1 MNSTRGTSQS
11 YRLPIFTFAVLF
23 LTLAGLVG
31 MASAQTY
38 TVLHAFNTD
47 SAGPQDFTY
56 AGYIVQGRDGNL
68 YGLSD
73 SGGAS
78 NNGTFFRIS
87 PTGTE
92 TTLFSF
98 DGTHGA
104 VTDLGLTL
112 GSDGNFYG
120 AAISGGTSN
129 RGVVYKLTPAG
140 AITVLHNFADTT
152 DGYGPNAPPVQAKDG
167 NFYGTTNFFPGSTV
181 YKVSSA
187 GVFKT
192 LHTTTSAEG
201 WDSSFILG
209 TDGIL
214 HGSAGQGGANN
225 DGTLFKVT
233 TAGVYTVLHTF
244 TGTDGNMPFR
254 PLVQATDGSF
264 YGITVAGGTTNE
276 GVIYKITSGG
286 VFSVL
291 HNLNGAI
298 DGRNSEAGL
307 MQASDGNLYGT
318 TFTGGTL
325 NGGTIFKVT
334 TAGVFTVVHNFD
346 SSNTT
351 NGANPASNLTQDTNG
366 LLYGDTHQGPNNN
379 GVFYSLNIG
388 AAPFAKLALT
398 SGKAGTSVGI
408 FGQGFLTAT
417 GVTFGGVAGT
427 FTAAGDNYMTA
438 AVPTG
443 GKSGPV
449 VILIPSGNLTS
460 SATFKVTPMIT
471 SFTPPSGPV
480 GTVVMIT
487 GTGLAQT
494 SRVTFGGVIAK
505 TFTINSGTQVTATV
519 PVGAKTGK
527 IAISTP
533 GGAATSA
540 ATFTVQ

>member
-1 MNSTRGTSQS
+1 MQTAPGSQF
-11 YRLPIFTFAVLF
+11 PCTFVLMLALF
-23 LTLAGLVG
+23 LLTLVG
-31 MASAQTY
+31 AVGTASAQTY
-38 TVLHAFNTD
+38 TVLHAFNSD

-73 SGGAS
+73 GGGTS
-78 NNGTFFRIS
+78 NGGTFFRVT
-87 PTGTE
+87 PTGME

-104 VTDLGLTL
+104 VPDLGLTL

-120 AAISGGTSN
+120 AAITGGSSGH
-129 RGVVYKLTPAG
+129 GVVYKLTPAG
-140 AITVLHNFADTT
+140 ANTVLHNFTNTT
-152 DGYGPNAPPVQAKDG
+152 DGSAPNAPPVQAKDG
-167 NFYGTTNFFPGSTV
+167 SYYGTTNFFPGSTL

-192 LHTTTSAEG
+192 LRTMTAAEG
-201 WDSSFILG
+201 WDPSFILG

-214 HGSAGQGGANN
+214 HGSAGQGGANG

-233 TAGVYTVLHTF
+233 TAGVYTVLHNF

-264 YGITVAGGTTNE
+264 YGITAAGGTTND

-291 HNLNGAI
+291 HNLNGAT

-325 NGGTIFKVT
+325 GGGTIFKIT
-334 TAGVFTVVHNFD
+334 TTGVFTVVHTFD
-346 SSNTT
+346 ISNVS
-351 NGANPASNLTQDTNG
+351 NGENPASNLGQHTNG
-366 LLYGDTHQGPNNN
+366 LLYGDTHGGPGSN

-388 AAPFAKLALT
+388 TAPFAKLALT
-398 SGKAGTSVGI
+398 SAKAGTSVGI

-417 GVTFGGVAGT
+417 GVTFGGVPGT

-438 AVPTG
+438 TVPTG
-443 GKSGPV
+443 AKTGPV
-449 VILIPSGNLTS
+449 VVLIPSGNLTS

-480 GTVVMIT
+480 GTVVTIT
-487 GTGLAQT
+487 GTGLVQT
-494 SRVTFGGVIAK
+494 FKVTFGGVAA
-505 TFTINSGTQVTATV
+505 TAFSVFSGTLVTATV

-527 IAISTP
+527 ITITTQ
-533 GGAATSA
+533 GGVATST
-540 ATFTVQ
+540 ATFTVH